1 MFKIIACINK
11 RGVIG
16 NHGKLLYSIKNDMK
30 NFKSMTIGN
39 VVIMGRYTFES
50 ITKKKPLKDRINI
63 IITKDNEYNV
73 EASDNV
79 FIVHSISEAVELT
92 TTMFS
97 DKEWFVIGGSTIYRQ
112 FLDEGLVDEMRL
124 TYVDDDA
131 EGNVKFPMFNTDSW
145 YTYYESLTQTES
157 YLPFTF
163 RVLKKK

>member
-1 MFKIIACINK
+1 MPARNCC
-11 RGVIG
+11 
-16 NHGKLLYSIKNDMK
+16 
-30 NFKSMTIGN
+30 TIL
-39 VVIMGRYTFES
+39 V
-50 ITKKKPLKDRINI
+50 INI

>member
-50 ITKKKPLKDRINI
+50 LPKKKPLKDRINI

-79 FIVHSISEAVELT
+79 FIVH
-92 TTMFS
+92 
-97 DKEWFVIGGSTIYRQ
+97 
-112 FLDEGLVDEMRL
+112 
-124 TYVDDDA
+124 
-131 EGNVKFPMFNTDSW
+131 
-145 YTYYESLTQTES
+145 
-157 YLPFTF
+157 
-163 RVLKKK
+163 